1 MVYLA
6 NWGVKPTL
14 ILWYKVQISR
24 RWFLKRFGENLGF
37 QGRFK
42 NFAKEIIRKFGNHLQ
57 FSLFIYSVLF
67 CGRGGEGF
75 GFPLPI
81 CNRYLKSW
89 LICIFQ
95 LWMSPWFENLKNLLS
110 KAFLDFI
117 LTFLRL
123 LIYQNAHFF
132 NDSDEFQILRI
143 CWSNISMQEVMRLP
157 RLDF

>member
-1 MVYLA
+1 M
-6 NWGVKPTL
+6 
-14 ILWYKVQISR
+14 I
-24 RWFLKRFGENLGF
+24 
-37 QGRFK
+37 QGS
-42 NFAKEIIRKFGNHLQ
+42 NFAKMVSKKIWRKPRISRKVQKFRQRDLQ
-57 FSLFIYSVLF
+57 FFFAYLFTVSFF